1 MKVLCEWAL
10 SSLRRGEHRG
20 MAVARLLDKRQAE
33 ITGRESDLS
42 VEVVPGGPS
51 EDKDSIVSTP
61 ATLPLFQ
68 PLLMNFLDHDAPVL
82 GKYLIIINNIIKL
95 YFGFINILENTSISR
110 TTFTNLVHLF
120 TELIRNDVFSHDAY
134 MCTLISRGD
143 LQSTNNIG
151 IIVIDII
158 GWKQMIYLIHYR
170 DVSTRK

>member
-1 MKVLCEWAL
+1 VKVLCEWAL

-33 ITGRESDLS
+33 ITGRESDSS

-82 GKYLIIINNIIKL
+82 GMNLIHKTSMNIKL
-95 YFGFINILENTSISR
+95 IL
-110 TTFTNLVHLF
+110 
-120 TELIRNDVFSHDAY
+120 
-134 MCTLISRGD
+134 
-143 LQSTNNIG
+143 
-151 IIVIDII
+151 
-158 GWKQMIYLIHYR
+158 
-170 DVSTRK
+170 

>member
-1 MKVLCEWAL
+1 
-10 SSLRRGEHRG
+10 

-33 ITGRESDLS
+33 ITGRESDSS

-82 GKYLIIINNIIKL
+82 GINYYNTNLKDCILIL
-95 YFGFINILENTSISR
+95 YFLENTSSSR

-151 IIVIDII
+151 NFEI
-158 GWKQMIYLIHYR
+158 
-170 DVSTRK
+170 

>member
-1 MKVLCEWAL
+1 VKVLCEWAL

-33 ITGRESDLS
+33 ITGRESDSS

-82 GKYLIIINNIIKL
+82 G
-95 YFGFINILENTSISR
+95 
-110 TTFTNLVHLF
+110 
-120 TELIRNDVFSHDAY
+120 
-134 MCTLISRGD
+134 M
-143 LQSTNNIG
+143 
-151 IIVIDII
+151 
-158 GWKQMIYLIHYR
+158 YLIHKT
-170 DVSTRK
+170 SKNFKLIL

>member
-1 MKVLCEWAL
+1 
-10 SSLRRGEHRG
+10 
-20 MAVARLLDKRQAE
+20 MAVARILDKRQAE
-33 ITGRESDLS
+33 ITGRESDSS
-42 VEVVPGGPS
+42 VEIVPGGPS

-82 GKYLIIINNIIKL
+82 GMDSLILKKHIVTLNN
-95 YFGFINILENTSISR
+95 FISILENTSTSR
-110 TTFTNLVHLF
+110 TTFTNLVNLF

-151 IIVIDII
+151 IFEVYKIF
-158 GWKQMIYLIHYR
+158 
-170 DVSTRK
+170 

>member
-1 MKVLCEWAL
+1 MQFFQNIEQDHIVVKVLCEWAL

-20 MAVARLLDKRQAE
+20 MAVARLLDKRQGE
-33 ITGRESDLS
+33 ITGRENDSS
-42 VEVVPGGPS
+42 IEVVPGGPS

-68 PLLMNFLDHDAPVL
+68 PLLMNFLDHDAPIF
-82 GKYLIIINNIIKL
+82 GINYDDKL
-95 YFGFINILENTSISR
+95 WKTFLTYFITVLENTSTSR
-110 TTFTNLVHLF
+110 TTFTNLVNLF

-151 IIVIDII
+151 NIKID
-158 GWKQMIYLIHYR
+158 MVHFC
-170 DVSTRK
+170 